1 MSKSILIA
9 VALAAL
15 ASPAAAAVSAGEYQ
29 VVLGDC
35 RGCHGKDLGGGVSL
49 MTPFGKLVTP
59 NITLDKDTGIGSY
72 SAEDFRQAMKNG
84 IAPGKKLLYPA
95 MPYPSYARMP
105 DRDIALMWDYL
116 KTVKP
121 VKRQVNVNQ
130 LKFPFNLRFMMRG
143 WNILFFSPAPQA
155 DTAGKSAAWN
165 RGAYLVNGPGHCGAC
180 HTAKNLFGAD
190 KAAALT
196 GAVVEGWY
204 APDLTGDRQAGLGA
218 WSANEIVE
226 YLGTGRNARSIA
238 SGPMSEAVENSTAGM
253 TEGDLRAM
261 AVYLKDLP
269 ASRGNGGAATGAE
282 AQMRSGRSLY
292 DINCA
297 ACHGRDGKGSV
308 LFPAL
313 AGNANVRQVRADTA
327 VRMVL
332 AGSKAAATAKAPTG
346 PAMPSLGWK
355 LSNSQ
360 AADVLTY
367 VRNNW
372 GNRAPAV
379 STETVRRLRGEMH
392 SGS

>member
-1 MSKSILIA
+1 MKKLL
-9 VALAAL
+9 LAAAL
-15 ASPAAAAVSAGEYQ
+15 MLMSSAAFAAATDAGKYQ

-35 RGCHGKDLGGGVSL
+35 RGCHGKDLAGGVSL
-49 MTPFGKLVTP
+49 TTPFGKLLTP
-59 NITLDKDTGIGSY
+59 NITLDKETGIGNY
-72 SAEDFRQAMKNG
+72 SAEDFRQAMKAG
-84 IAPGKKLLYPA
+84 IAPGGKLLYPA
-95 MPYPSYARMP
+95 MPYPAYARMP
-105 DRDIALMWDYL
+105 DRDIAAMWDYL

-130 LKFPFNLRFMMRG
+130 LRFPFNLRFGMRG
-143 WNILFFSPAPQA
+143 WNMLFFKPAPHA
-155 DTAGKSAAWN
+155 DMAGKSAEWN
-165 RGAYLVNGPGHCGAC
+165 RGAYLVNGPGHCAAC

-190 KAAALT
+190 KGAALT

-204 APDLTGDRQAGLGA
+204 APDLTGDAQAGLGS
-218 WSANEIVE
+218 WKVSDIVE
-226 YLGTGRNARSIA
+226 YLGTGRNAHSIA
-238 SGPMSEAVENSTAGM
+238 SGPMAEAVENSTADM
-253 TEGDLRAM
+253 TEADLKAM

-269 ASRGNGGAATGAE
+269 PGRGNGGGATGAE
-282 AQMRSGRSLY
+282 AQMNSGRILY

-297 ACHGRDGKGSV
+297 ACHDRNGKGSA

-313 AGNANVRQVRADTA
+313 AGNANVRQVRVDTI

-332 AGSKAAATAKAPTG
+332 AGGRATATAKAPTG

-360 AADVLTY
+360 VADILTY

-372 GNRAPAV
+372 GNRSPAV
-379 STETVRRLRGEMH
+379 SAETVGRIRGELH